1 MWDQTLRL
9 WASTSLSESE
19 PTDTHTR
26 SRGAYLHLG
35 APSRI
40 EGDPGIKMRCY
51 QTTSTKV
58 DTNGPNPDLREVQP
72 RSMGGSQR

>member
-19 PTDTHTR
+19 PTDSHTR

-35 APSRI
+35 AP
-40 EGDPGIKMRCY
+40 GVAHPPCGVGVLK
-51 QTTSTKV
+51 K
-58 DTNGPNPDLREVQP
+58 PHP
-72 RSMGGSQR
+72 RSDIENPGVVKLVSST

>member
-19 PTDTHTR
+19 PTDSHTR

-35 APSRI
+35 APMSPPPPY
-40 EGDPGIKMRCY
+40 G
-51 QTTSTKV
+51 V
-58 DTNGPNPDLREVQP
+58 
-72 RSMGGSQR
+72 GSQCPAARFTAALIPDQPTGSAS